1 MKICKV
7 LPDCGNCIVPADYVD
22 YAMGGHDVCEYCTKD
37 LREYE
42 ILGICAVGFFRK
54 PVAYLVNPSNKEL
67 MQVRVDLIY
76 DIKTVEESYF
86 NKNEEE

>member
-7 LPDCGNCIVPADYVD
+7 LPDCDNCIPADVRLDMFTYETCK
-22 YAMGGHDVCEYCTKD
+22 YCERD

-42 ILGICAVGFFRK
+42 LLGICTVGFFRK
-54 PVAYLVNPSNKEL
+54 PMAFLVDPSSGDLN
-67 MQVRVDLIY
+67 QVPVDLIY
-76 DIKTVEESYF
+76 DIKNVEDNYF

>member
-7 LPDCGNCIVPADYVD
+7 LPDCDNCIASADRCYDMFAHETCSFCVR
-22 YAMGGHDVCEYCTKD
+22 D

-54 PVAYLVNPSNKEL
+54 PMAFLVNPSSKDL
-67 MQVRVDLIY
+67 MQVRADLIY
-76 DIKTVEESYF
+76 DIKTVEDNYF
-86 NKNEEE
+86 NKNKEE

>member
-7 LPDCGNCIVPADYVD
+7 LPDCGNCIVSADYAIGRYD
-22 YAMGGHDVCEYCTKD
+22 ACEYCIKD

-54 PVAYLVNPSNKEL
+54 PMAFLVNPSSKDL
-67 MQVRVDLIY
+67 MQVRADLIY
-76 DIKTVEESYF
+76 GIKNVEENYF
-86 NKNEEE
+86 DKNEEE

>member
-7 LPDCGNCIVPADYVD
+7 LPDCGNCIVPADYV
-22 YAMGGHDVCEYCTKD
+22 MGGHDACEYCTKD

-54 PVAYLVNPSNKEL
+54 PTAFLVNPSSKDL
-67 MQVRVDLIY
+67 MQVRADLIY
-76 DIKTVEESYF
+76 DIKNVEENYF
-86 NKNEEE
+86 DKNEEE